1 MKRIGNNDFLSL
13 TEIANSLGTQ
23 EDNVRLLLEGNAIP
37 YVMIEDEGYVLED
50 EFLKMFKRNN
60 YENKM
65 LKEKRVYPI
74 TEKEILAKTIE
85 ILKIK
90 GKISITEL
98 REYLKQTMQL
108 SEEDLSTNMN
118 RNDTKFDQK
127 VRNLVSHR
135 NSNGLFQY
143 CKYENGFLYLKE
155 G

>member
-23 EDNVRLLLEGNAIP
+23 EDSVRLLLEENAIP

-74 TEKEILAKTIE
+74 TEKEILAETIE

-90 GKISITEL
+90 RKISITEL

-108 SEEDLSTNMN
+108 SEEDLSINMN

-155 G
+155 D